1 MGYTH
6 LTVFKAFEIIQSEG
20 LIPDFEALLTE
31 MENDI
36 FGFRMEFNKVNSIKI
51 GLFSNFLK
59 IFITKFNRQASIANE
74 RKAN

>member
-1 MGYTH
+1 MTI
-6 LTVFKAFEIIQSEG
+6 FKAFEFIQNEG

-51 GLFSNFLK
+51 GLIFGISLDIYNK
-59 IFITKFNRQASIANE
+59 IE
-74 RKAN
+74 

>member
-1 MGYTH
+1 LGYTH
-6 LTVFKAFEIIQSEG
+6 LTIFKAFELIQNEG

-51 GLFSNFLK
+51 GLIFGISLDIYNK
-59 IFITKFNRQASIANE
+59 IE
-74 RKAN
+74 